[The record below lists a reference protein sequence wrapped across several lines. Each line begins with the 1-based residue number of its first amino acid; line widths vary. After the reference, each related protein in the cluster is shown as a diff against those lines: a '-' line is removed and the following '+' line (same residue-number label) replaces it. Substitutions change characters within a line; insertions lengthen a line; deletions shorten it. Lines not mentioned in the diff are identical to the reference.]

1 MKHPVSFKSEIEV
14 ISPTR
19 LGLKYNTMH
28 RNILILGG
36 SGKSG
41 IKIVQQAIERGHIV
55 TAYARNATRLKEE
68 YGSAISEGLLT
79 VSCLSSKGP
88 GGNYSY
94 AFQIIECEIPSL
106 RERLSPSFSKV
117 DAIIS
122 VLGPNSLSYTGTEIA
137 QLYEWILAELRHLPV
152 AQRPY
157 LLVTSTQSIVDPEDG
172 VDFFTKIHIF
182 FIMMIAPG
190 ARRETMAIKDVFMR
204 EVKSHDNEV
213 DWTVCRLNLLR
224 DSGLP
229 IEGGKAGYVGK
240 KGWIST
246 MDRAQLACWLIREA
260 EREPAERKWVRKM
273 PALWGDDAV

>member
-1 MKHPVSFKSEIEV
+1 
-14 ISPTR
+14 
-19 LGLKYNTMH
+19 MH
-28 RNILILGG
+28 RNLLILGG

-55 TAYARNATRLKEE
+55 TAYARNATKLKEE

-79 VSCLSSKGP
+79 
-88 GGNYSY
+88 
-94 AFQIIECEIPSL
+94 IIECEISSL

-157 LLVTSTQSIVDPEDG
+157 LLVTSTQSIVDPDDG

-204 EVKSHDNEV
+204 EVKSHDTEV

-260 EREPAERKWVRKM
+260 EKEPAERKWVRKM
-273 PALWGDDAV
+273 PALWGDDVV

>member
-1 MKHPVSFKSEIEV
+1 
-14 ISPTR
+14 
-19 LGLKYNTMH
+19 MH
-28 RNILILGG
+28 RNLLILGG

-68 YGSAISEGLLT
+68 HGSAISEGLLT
-79 VSCLSSKGP
+79 LSYYLFPKGP
-88 GGNYSY
+88 GGYYSHT
-94 AFQIIECEIPSL
+94 FQIIECEISSL

-137 QLYEWILAELRHLPV
+137 QLYEWIIAELRHLPV

-204 EVKSHDNEV
+204 EVKSHDTE
-213 DWTVCRLNLLR
+213 
-224 DSGLP
+224 
-229 IEGGKAGYVGK
+229 YVGS
-240 KGWIST
+240 IY
-246 MDRAQLACWLIREA
+246 
-260 EREPAERKWVRKM
+260 
-273 PALWGDDAV
+273 